1 MLTFLRCI
9 DILTGNGRAIARNDF
24 SSDWNLTPRLGKIEA
39 TDDFLI
45 NGQLGG
51 TNRQGKWDSV
61 DRIRFN
67 LMQPLALNL
76 NLDPP
81 TIAEVVQFDSTGN
94 ASVVGSIEYGS
105 TLQLQLAPG
114 RYGLSL
120 FVEGDRINYSLS
132 GQFL

>member
-1 MLTFLRCI
+1 MKLLDM
-9 DILTGNGRAIARNDF
+9 DILTGNGRSIAKKDF
-24 SSDWNLTPRLGKIEA
+24 SSDWDLAPKLGKVKVA
-39 TDDFLI
+39 DDFLI

-67 LMQPLALNL
+67 LMQPLTLNL
-76 NLDPP
+76 NLDPQ
-81 TIAEVVQFDSTGN
+81 TIAEVVQFDTTGN
-94 ASVVGSIEYGS
+94 ISVVGSIEYGS
-105 TLQLQLAPG
+105 TLQLELAPG

-120 FVEGDRINYSLS
+120 FVEGDRIDYSIA

>member
-1 MLTFLRCI
+1 M
-9 DILTGNGRAIARNDF
+9 DILTGNGRVIAKKDF
-24 SSDWNLTPRLGKIEA
+24 SSDWNLTPRLGKVEA

-45 NGQLGG
+45 NGQLGV

-67 LMQPLALNL
+67 LMQPLTLNL
-76 NLDPP
+76 NLDPQ
-81 TIAEVVQFDSTGN
+81 TITEVVQFDSAGN
-94 ASVVGSIEYGS
+94 SSVVGSIEYGS

-114 RYGLSL
+114 NYGLSL
-120 FVEGDRINYSLS
+120 FVEGDLINYSVS

>member
-1 MLTFLRCI
+1 M
-9 DILTGNGRAIARNDF
+9 DILIGNGRAIAKKDF
-24 SSDWNLTPRLGKIEA
+24 SNEWNLTPRLGKVEV

-51 TNRQGKWDSV
+51 TNRQSKWDSV

-67 LMQPLALNL
+67 LMQPLTLNL
-76 NLDPP
+76 NLDPQ
-81 TIAEVVQFDSTGN
+81 TIAEVVQFDATGN
-94 ASVVGSIEYGS
+94 NSVVGSLEYGS

-120 FVEGDRINYSLS
+120 FVEGDGINYSMS
-132 GQFL
+132 GQFA